1 MKKFYFIFLLCFLS
15 TMLHGMEEQVKAPE
29 ETVKLVLYDEKGRIV
44 DQALVL
50 KKFAENA
57 SVIKDLIEST
67 EGEEVPLTA
76 IISQDQFQLLVEI
89 LDQQEKEKFNCCGRC
104 KASFYCSRECQKED
118 WPNHKPYCYNEKA
131 KREEK
136 TKNK

>member
-76 IISQDQFQLLVEI
+76 IISQDQFQ
-89 LDQQEKEKFNCCGRC
+89 
-104 KASFYCSRECQKED
+104 
-118 WPNHKPYCYNEKA
+118 
-131 KREEK
+131 
-136 TKNK
+136 